1 MNPTFLNCSGV
12 NKLTYSL
19 CFSGGHYL
27 VIGLDYTASYYLTF
41 RRWLLFE
48 CPFGIKQF
56 DDQQWIDILQ
66 VPEESARE
74 LNNRICNLFI
84 MPLMLAMEN
93 HTIDPIII
101 IKANNRLVRQ
111 SDSVS
116 SKWLSCSFC
125 LNGIQFSSVQY
136 VFIYVASAAIKI
148 LSWHFPRSQNS
159 TSAASSSGEEN
170 LSLQGTLKG
179 KQHTGENKLTSA
191 EHQSWSQHCCE
202 AL

>member
-1 MNPTFLNCSGV
+1 
-12 NKLTYSL
+12 
-19 CFSGGHYL
+19 
-27 VIGLDYTASYYLTF
+27 
-41 RRWLLFE
+41 
-48 CPFGIKQF
+48 
-56 DDQQWIDILQ
+56 
-66 VPEESARE
+66 
-74 LNNRICNLFI
+74 

-111 SDSVS
+111 SNSVS

-125 LNGIQFSSVQY
+125 LNRIQFSSVQY
-136 VFIYVASAAIKI
+136 VFIYIASAAIKI

-159 TSAASSSGEEN
+159 TSAASSSGKEN
-170 LSLQGTLKG
+170 LSLQGPLKG

-202 AL
+202 ALSVQMSRSSAFERVWVPAGAADTQYASTPNARTPTGILHTIYTALLRLHKI